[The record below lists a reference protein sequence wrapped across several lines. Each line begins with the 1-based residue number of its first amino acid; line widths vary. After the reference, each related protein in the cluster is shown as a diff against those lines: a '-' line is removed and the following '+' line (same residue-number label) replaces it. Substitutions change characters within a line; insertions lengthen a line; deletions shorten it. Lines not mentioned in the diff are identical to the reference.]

1 VIKVAANHSL
11 SEAAMFERF
20 SRSWGLVKA
29 SSAVLSANK
38 RLMVFPVLSSI
49 CTLIVAASFLVP
61 AFASGMLTH
70 ADRGHMTPGTA
81 VFLFL
86 FYLVQYFV
94 IIFFNS
100 ALVGAALIHLR
111 GGRPTVSDGFR
122 IAMSKLP
129 TILGYAVISATVGMV
144 LRAIQERAG
153 FIGRWI
159 VGLLGV
165 AWTVATFLVVPV
177 LVSQEI
183 GPFDAV
189 KHSAQLLK
197 RTWGE
202 NLIGNAG
209 IGVAFGLLTMLVVLA
224 GIALVLLAVSIQSTA
239 AIVVVVALSILA
251 VLLLAVIQ
259 SALHGIYAAA
269 VYRYAEE
276 GDAGVGFDKAL
287 VADAFKLKA

>member
-1 VIKVAANHSL
+1 
-11 SEAAMFERF
+11 MFERF
-20 SRSWGLVKA
+20 SRSWSLVKA
-29 SSAVLSANK
+29 SGGVLGANK

-61 AFASGMLTH
+61 ALASGMFTH
-70 ADRGHMTPGTA
+70 ADRGHMTPGSA
-81 VFLFL
+81 VLLFL
-86 FYLVQYFV
+86 FYLAQYFV

-100 ALVGAALIHLR
+100 ALVGAAMIHLR
-111 GGRPTVSDGFR
+111 GGSPTVGDGFR

-129 TILGYAVISATVGMV
+129 SIFGYAVISATVGMV

-159 VGLLGV
+159 AGLLGV
-165 AWTVATFLVVPV
+165 AWTLATFLVVPV
-177 LVSQEI
+177 LVNEDV
-183 GPFDAV
+183 GPFEAV

-209 IGVAFGLLTMLVVLA
+209 IGLAFGLVTMLVVLA
-224 GIALVLLAVSIQSTA
+224 GMALVFLAISTHSTA
-239 AIVVVVALSILA
+239 VIVVVATLCIVT
-251 VLLLAVIQ
+251 VLMLAVIQ
-259 SALHGIYAAA
+259 AALHGIYSAA

-276 GDAGVGFDKAL
+276 GDAGAGFDKAL
-287 VADAFKLKA
+287 VADAFKIKA

>member
-1 VIKVAANHSL
+1 
-11 SEAAMFERF
+11 MFERF
-20 SRSWGLVKA
+20 SRSWSLVKA
-29 SSAVLSANK
+29 SSAVLRANK

-61 AFASGMLTH
+61 AFASGMLGH
-70 ADRGHMTPGTA
+70 MDRGHMTPGAA
-81 VFLFL
+81 VVLFL
-86 FYLVQYFV
+86 FYLAQYFI

-100 ALVGAALIHLR
+100 ALVGAAMIHLR
-111 GGRPTVSDGFR
+111 GGNPTVSDGFR
-122 IAMSKLP
+122 IALSKLP
-129 TILGYAVISATVGMV
+129 AILGYAVISATVGMV

-153 FIGRWI
+153 FIGRWV

-165 AWTVATFLVVPV
+165 AWTLATFLVVPV
-177 LVSQEI
+177 LVNQEI

-189 KHSAQLLK
+189 KRSAELLK

-209 IGVAFGLLTMLVVLA
+209 IGLAFGLLTMLVVVGGA
-224 GIALVLLAVSIQSTA
+224 ALVFLAVSTHSTG
-239 AIVVVVALSILA
+239 AIVVVVALCVVIALT
-251 VLLLAVIQ
+251 LAVIQ

-276 GDAGVGFDKAL
+276 GDAGAGFDKAL
-287 VADAFKLKA
+287 VADAFKIKA

>member
-1 VIKVAANHSL
+1 
-11 SEAAMFERF
+11 MFERF
-20 SRSWGLVKA
+20 SRSWSLVKA
-29 SSAVLSANK
+29 SSAVLGANK

-61 AFASGMLTH
+61 AFTSGLLTH
-70 ADRGHMTPGTA
+70 MDRGHMTPGMA
-81 VFLFL
+81 VLLFL

-100 ALVGAALIHLR
+100 ALVGAASIHLR
-111 GGRPTVSDGFR
+111 GGNPTVSDGFG

-129 TILGYAVISATVGMV
+129 AILGYAVISATVGMV

-153 FIGRWI
+153 FIGRWV

-165 AWTVATFLVVPV
+165 AWTLATFLVVPV
-177 LVSQEI
+177 MVNQEI

-189 KHSAQLLK
+189 KRSAELLK

-209 IGVAFGLLTMLVVLA
+209 IGLAFGLVSMLVVLA
-224 GIALVLLAVSIQSTA
+224 GLALVFLAVSTHSTV
-239 AIVVVVALSILA
+239 AIAVVVALC
-251 VLLLAVIQ
+251 VLVMLVLAVIQ

-269 VYRYAEE
+269 LYRYAEE
-276 GDAGVGFDKAL
+276 GEAGAGFDKAL
-287 VADAFKLKA
+287 VADAFKIKA